1 MAIKITTLSQK
12 IVLAYGVFF
21 ILLFLLNYV
30 PAVHDQNGLLFGS
43 FRIDLTDDIIHLIA
57 AIWALVASFYSPRAA
72 RFYLIC
78 FGILYL
84 VDGISPRVLVKAPH
98 MIIGIIAVFAG
109 LFLDRPKKYAK

>member
-30 PAVHDQNGLLFGS
+30 PVVHDQNGLLFSS

-57 AIWALVASFYSPRAA
+57 AVWAFVASFYSPRAA

-84 VDGISPRVLVKAPH
+84 LDGISPRVLVKAPH
-98 MIIGIIAVFAG
+98 MMIGIFAVLVG
-109 LFLDRPKKYAK
+109 LFLYRSEKYAK